1 MVQTVEHRLTRREV
15 VRLLGLSLIMRR
27 SAAAVSSVPPQLPR
41 PQLDGQLSIE
51 RGLLGRRSVRE
62 YAAGALTLAE
72 ISQLL
77 WAAQGITH
85 ALGLRTA
92 PSAGALY
99 PLEVYMVVGDVA
111 ELRPGVYRYDPR
123 AHTLSAIAV
132 GDKRAALS
140 AAALE
145 QTCVAEAATALVF
158 CAVYRRTTVKYGERG
173 VRYAHMEVGHA
184 AQNVYLQ
191 AESLHLGTVVVG
203 AFQDDKVRKVI
214 GAAADEQP
222 LCMMPIGRR

>member
-1 MVQTVEHRLTRREV
+1 
-15 VRLLGLSLIMRR
+15 
-27 SAAAVSSVPPQLPR
+27 
-41 PQLDGQLSIE
+41 
-51 RGLLGRRSVRE
+51 
-62 YAAGALTLAE
+62 
-72 ISQLL
+72 
-77 WAAQGITH
+77 
-85 ALGLRTA
+85 
-92 PSAGALY
+92 
-99 PLEVYMVVGDVA
+99 MVVGDVA

>member
-1 MVQTVEHRLTRREV
+1 MRHDASATSRLAVPVE
-15 VRLLGLSLIMRR
+15 LLR
-27 SAAAVSSVPPQLPR
+27 PR
-41 PQLDGQLSIE
+41 LDGELAVE
-51 RGLLGRRSVRE
+51 RALLRRRSVRE
-62 YAAGALTLAE
+62 YAGGALTLGE
-72 ISQLL
+72 VSQLL

-85 ALGLRTA
+85 PLGFRTA

-99 PLEVYMVVGDVA
+99 PIEVYLVVGNVA

-123 AHTLSAIAV
+123 AHTLSAVAE
-132 GDKRAALS
+132 GDNRAALS
-140 AAALE
+140 AAALG

-191 AESLHLGTVVVG
+191 AASLRLGTVVVG
-203 AFQDDKVRKVI
+203 AFQDDRVRKVI
-214 GAAADEQP
+214 GADIDEQP
-222 LCMMPIGRR
+222 LCIMPIGRQ